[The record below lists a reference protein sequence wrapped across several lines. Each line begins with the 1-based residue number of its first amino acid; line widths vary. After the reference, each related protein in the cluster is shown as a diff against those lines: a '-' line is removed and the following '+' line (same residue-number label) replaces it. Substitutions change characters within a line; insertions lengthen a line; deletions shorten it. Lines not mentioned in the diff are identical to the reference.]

1 MKSKL
6 FNRIATELSDSEK
19 LSRAIE
25 ARNPIQK
32 RHKQEGYAP
41 PETELQQS
49 LASLWAEFLR
59 VDCVGLDDNFFE
71 LGGHSLLAM
80 QIGFQVREKFTV
92 EFSLEAFLMTPVLRA
107 QSEHI
112 ERMLLGRA
120 SERELEHLLEE
131 IEEEDADANSSG
143 SPGGNRLRNGE

>member
-25 ARNPIQK
+25 AQKPVQK
-32 RHKQEGYAP
+32 RNKHGYVP

-49 LASLWAEFLR
+49 LASLWAESLR

-131 IEEEDADANSSG
+131 IEEEDADANSSD
-143 SPGGNRLRNGE
+143 SRGGNRLRNGE